1 MKALESERAL
11 VPEASAADARQT
23 AKTLRCT
30 RLASMRPCKRRA
42 VQPSVI
48 SAFKP
53 SGGPT
58 YDTFSFQSLAPARHY
73 LSRRDAARAVRP
85 CRV

>member
-1 MKALESERAL
+1 MKALESEHAL

-48 SAFKP
+48 SAFEL

-58 YDTFSFQSLAPARHY
+58 CSFQSLAPARHY